1 MKERENLSDGLTE
14 LADNKLSN
22 NNWASEFLVENGS
35 FF

>member
-1 MKERENLSDGLTE
+1 MKARENLSDGLTE